1 MCCVY
6 LMNRPAA
13 GLTVV
18 FCGRWSGKPGP
29 KSAAWRMPW
38 QKSGND
44 DTGGVNPRL
53 FPAGPR
59 TEHKGSRRRLRFTRP
74 CRAWPCGFS
83 VMWPQRRVR
92 AVPCLH
98 LSRAGRDAR
107 VRFAAA
113 VTRSLLPVCRDFP
126 VVHPLRFRG
135 LTLQLPPA
143 VCVRLRLS
151 LRPVHPRLI
160 ARLLWRHGTARC
172 RGICEQRRKTS
183 CNMRNLS
190 L

>member
-1 MCCVY
+1 M
-6 LMNRPAA
+6 
-13 GLTVV
+13 
-18 FCGRWSGKPGP
+18 

-44 DTGGVNPRL
+44 DDGGENPRL

-98 LSRAGRDAR
+98 LSRAGVDAR

-135 LTLQLPPA
+135 LTLQLPSA
-143 VCVRLRLS
+143 VCVRLRLP
-151 LRPVHPRLI
+151 LRPCIP
-160 ARLLWRHGTARC
+160 ACSPGFYGGTAPP
-172 RGICEQRRKTS
+172 GVAEYVNNGGKHHAICETCHS
-183 CNMRNLS
+183 EC
-190 L
+190 

>member
-1 MCCVY
+1 
-6 LMNRPAA
+6 
-13 GLTVV
+13 
-18 FCGRWSGKPGP
+18 
-29 KSAAWRMPW
+29 MPW

-98 LSRAGRDAR
+98 LSRAGVDAR

-135 LTLQLPPA
+135 LTLQLP
-143 VCVRLRLS
+143 
-151 LRPVHPRLI
+151 
-160 ARLLWRHGTARC
+160 
-172 RGICEQRRKTS
+172 
-183 CNMRNLS
+183 
-190 L
+190 

>member
-6 LMNRPAA
+6 RMNRPAA

-44 DTGGVNPRL
+44 DVGGVNPRL

-98 LSRAGRDAR
+98 LSRAGVDAR

-126 VVHPLRFRG
+126 VVRPLRFRG
-135 LTLQLPPA
+135 LTLQLPSA
-143 VCVRLRLS
+143 VCVRLRLP
-151 LRPVHPRLI
+151 LRPCIP
-160 ARLLWRHGTARC
+160 A
-172 RGICEQRRKTS
+172 
-183 CNMRNLS
+183 LS
-190 L
+190 PGF

>member
-1 MCCVY
+1 
-6 LMNRPAA
+6 
-13 GLTVV
+13 
-18 FCGRWSGKPGP
+18 
-29 KSAAWRMPW
+29 
-38 QKSGND
+38 
-44 DTGGVNPRL
+44 
-53 FPAGPR
+53 
-59 TEHKGSRRRLRFTRP
+59 
-74 CRAWPCGFS
+74 
-83 VMWPQRRVR
+83 
-92 AVPCLH
+92 
-98 LSRAGRDAR
+98 
-107 VRFAAA
+107 A

-143 VCVRLRLS
+143 VCVRLRLP

>member
-1 MCCVY
+1 M
-6 LMNRPAA
+6 MGAENINRRRHIMAVRGINTVSYTHLAA

-18 FCGRWSGKPGP
+18 FCGKLSGKPGP

-44 DTGGVNPRL
+44 DVGGVNPRL

-98 LSRAGRDAR
+98 LSRAGGDAR
-107 VRFAAA
+107 VRFAEMCIRDSATYVPPFLCDA
-113 VTRSLLPVCRDFP
+113 HAVCRYTAE
-126 VVHPLRFRG
+126 G
-135 LTLQLPPA
+135 PA
-143 VCVRLRLS
+143 E
-151 LRPVHPRLI
+151 PDG
-160 ARLLWRHGTARC
+160 A
-172 RGICEQRRKTS
+172 
-183 CNMRNLS
+183 
-190 L
+190 

>member
-1 MCCVY
+1 MTMAGKSPPFSC
-6 LMNRPAA
+6 RSPDRAQRKSPPAP
-13 GLTVV
+13 LY
-18 FCGRWSGKPGP
+18 
-29 KSAAWRMPW
+29 
-38 QKSGND
+38 
-44 DTGGVNPRL
+44 
-53 FPAGPR
+53 PAMQ
-59 TEHKGSRRRLRFTRP
+59 
-74 CRAWPCGFS
+74 AWPCGFS
-83 VMWPQRRVR
+83 VMWPPCRVR

-98 LSRAGRDAR
+98 LSRAGGDAR
-107 VRFAAA
+107 IRFAAA

-126 VVHPLRFRG
+126 VVRPLRFRG
-135 LTLQLPPA
+135 LTLQLPSA
-143 VCVRLRLS
+143 VCVRLRLP

>member
-1 MCCVY
+1 
-6 LMNRPAA
+6 
-13 GLTVV
+13 
-18 FCGRWSGKPGP
+18 
-29 KSAAWRMPW
+29 MPW

-74 CRAWPCGFS
+74 CGAWPCGFS

-98 LSRAGRDAR
+98 LSRAGVDAR

-126 VVHPLRFRG
+126 VVRPLRFRG
-135 LTLQLPPA
+135 LTLQLPSA
-143 VCVRLRLS
+143 VCVRLRLP

>member
-6 LMNRPAA
+6 RMNRPAA

-44 DTGGVNPRL
+44 DVGGVNPRL

-92 AVPCLH
+92 AV
-98 LSRAGRDAR
+98 
-107 VRFAAA
+107 
-113 VTRSLLPVCRDFP
+113 
-126 VVHPLRFRG
+126 RFRG

-143 VCVRLRLS
+143 VCVRLRLP

>member
-1 MCCVY
+1 M
-6 LMNRPAA
+6 MAGKIPAFFLPVPDRA
-13 GLTVV
+13 QRKSPPAPLYPAMRGMALWV
-18 FCGRWSGKPGP
+18 FSYV
-29 KSAAWRMPW
+29 AAV
-38 QKSGND
+38 SC
-44 DTGGVNPRL
+44 
-53 FPAGPR
+53 A
-59 TEHKGSRRRLRFTRP
+59 
-74 CRAWPCGFS
+74 
-83 VMWPQRRVR
+83 